1 MNIVAKEEHDIIA
14 ELKGTALRIF
24 LFLLKNNEIG
34 IRDAQ
39 RKLGLKS
46 ASHVQYH
53 LQRFEHLGIVE
64 KMVNSRYCLTPKY
77 SELRSIKL
85 GLLTEIYIYKGAIIP
100 SIGFFS
106 GALFTILIFSLIF
119 YFQVSKLSGFI
130 ICLISVF
137 STAVYF
143 LIQAIQ
149 ILKNFSENEDNHKV

>member
-1 MNIVAKEEHDIIA
+1 MNIVPKEKQDIIA
-14 ELKGTALRIF
+14 ELSGTALRIF
-24 LFLLKNNEIG
+24 LFLLKNNEVG

-64 KMVNSRYCLTPKY
+64 KMANSKYCLTEEY

-85 GLLTEIYIYKGAIIP
+85 GLLTEIYIYKGVIIP

-106 GALFTILIFSLIF
+106 GALFSILIISLIF
-119 YFQVSKLSGFI
+119 YFQVNKLSGF
-130 ICLISVF
+130 LISIIGVL

-143 LIQAIQ
+143 LTQAIQ
-149 ILKNFSENEDNHKV
+149 ILKNFKENEN

>member
-1 MNIVAKEEHDIIA
+1 MNIVAKEKQDIIA
-14 ELKGTALRIF
+14 ELNGTALRIF

-64 KMVNSRYCLTPKY
+64 KMPNSRYCLTEKY

-85 GLLTEIYIYKGAIIP
+85 GLLTEIYIYKGVIIP
-100 SIGFFS
+100 SIGFF
-106 GALFTILIFSLIF
+106 LVLYL
-119 YFQVSKLSGFI
+119 Q
-130 ICLISVF
+130 
-137 STAVYF
+137 
-143 LIQAIQ
+143 
-149 ILKNFSENEDNHKV
+149 H